1 MYTIMFNLINDELNR
16 LVDNTLELRK
26 IEIKGIKVKLV
37 FLDRNTVK
45 VKTRNYEIDWFSHEP
60 KLVFKREYVKEYNDK
75 YFR

>member
-1 MYTIMFNLINDELNR
+1 MYKKMFELINNELNT
-16 LVDNTLELRK
+16 LIDKTLELRK

-37 FLDRNTVK
+37 FLDRNIMK

>member
-1 MYTIMFNLINDELNR
+1 MYSIMFNLINEELNQ
-16 LVDNTLELRK
+16 LINKTLELRK

-37 FLDRNTVK
+37 FFDRNIVK
-45 VKTRNYEIDWFSHEP
+45 VKVRNYEIDWFSTEP

>member
-45 VKTRNYEIDWFSHEP
+45 VKTRNYEIDWFSPEP
-60 KLVFKREYVKEYNDK
+60 KLVFKKEYVKEWNDK

>member
-1 MYTIMFNLINDELNR
+1 MYNIMFNLINDELNR
-16 LVDNTLELRK
+16 LVDETLELRK

-45 VKTRNYEIDWFSHEP
+45 VKTRNYEIDWFSQEP
-60 KLVFKREYVKEYNDK
+60 KLVFKKEYEKEWNDK